1 MLAYI
6 RDERVQGGMEL
17 RRKRKRFIYGQVA
30 TRLQRR
36 VIAHISKPT
45 FRSGDRSVSFLKEG
59 IIYHHI
65 IHDLYITCTERDKLR

>member
-6 RDERVQGGMEL
+6 RDERVQGGMEVG
-17 RRKRKRFIYGQVA
+17 RKRKRLIYGQVA

-45 FRSGDRSVSFLKEG
+45 FRSGDRSVSLLKAG
-59 IIYHHI
+59 IKYHHI
-65 IHDLYITCTERDKLR
+65 IHDLCITYTERNKLS